1 MADDLDDFL
10 DGGEASEEKS
20 AKTQPRGANSK
31 PAAGRDAMVFK
42 KPMSVTFLATA
53 LGMGP
58 RTVQKKLAECP
69 PIGSSR
75 NAPLY
80 DFKQAM
86 PYLIKPKATDIREA
100 LKTLSDGDLPTSLQ
114 KDVWDARIKEQ
125 TWRSRAGEL
134 WKTEDVLEVLGD
146 AFQALASTT
155 KLWTDQIA
163 DKQDLPNETRQALM
177 QRVDDLNE
185 MLHQRL
191 VEMPREK
198 QTLSQEAE
206 HSEE

>member
-1 MADDLDDFL
+1 MDDDLDDFL
-10 DGGEASEEKS
+10 DGGKSEDKEEK
-20 AKTQPRGANSK
+20 APPKTAMK
-31 PAAGRDAMVFK
+31 PAAGRDAMVFRR
-42 KPMSVTFLATA
+42 PMSATFLATA

-69 PIGSSR
+69 PIGYAR

-80 DFKQAM
+80 DFSQAM
-86 PYLIKPKATDIREA
+86 PYLVKPKAADIREA
-100 LKTLSDGDLPTSLQ
+100 LKKIGESDLPLSLQ

-146 AFQALASTT
+146 AFQALSSTT

-163 DKQDLPNETRQALM
+163 DQHDLPTEVRDTLM
-177 QRVDDLNE
+177 KRVDALNE
-185 MLHQRL
+185 MLHRRL
-191 VEMPREK
+191 VEMPKEK
-198 QTLSQEAE
+198 QTLSQESEHAE
-206 HSEE
+206 E

>member
-1 MADDLDDFL
+1 MDDDLDDFL
-10 DGGEASEEKS
+10 DGGKSEDKEEK
-20 AKTQPRGANSK
+20 APPKTAMK
-31 PAAGRDAMVFK
+31 PAAGRDAMVFRR
-42 KPMSVTFLATA
+42 PMSATFLATA

-69 PIGSSR
+69 PIGYAR

-80 DFKQAM
+80 DFSQAM
-86 PYLIKPKATDIREA
+86 PYLVKPKAADIREA
-100 LKTLSDGDLPTSLQ
+100 LKKIGESDLPLSLQ

-146 AFQALASTT
+146 AFQALSSTT

-163 DKQDLPNETRQALM
+163 DQHDLPTEVRDTLM
-177 QRVDDLNE
+177 KRVDALNE
-185 MLHQRL
+185 MLHRRL
-191 VEMPREK
+191 VEMPKEK
-198 QTLSQEAE
+198 QTLPQESEHAE
-206 HSEE
+206 E

>member
-1 MADDLDDFL
+1 MDDDLDDFL
-10 DGGEASEEKS
+10 DGGKSEDKEEK
-20 AKTQPRGANSK
+20 APPKTAMKS
-31 PAAGRDAMVFK
+31 AAGRDAMVFRR
-42 KPMSVTFLATA
+42 PMSATFLATA

-69 PIGSSR
+69 PIGYAR

-80 DFKQAM
+80 DFSQAM
-86 PYLIKPKATDIREA
+86 PYLVKPKAADIREA
-100 LKTLSDGDLPTSLQ
+100 LKKIGESDLPLSLQ

-146 AFQALASTT
+146 AFQALSSTT

-163 DKQDLPNETRQALM
+163 DQHDLPTEVRDTLM
-177 QRVDDLNE
+177 KRVDALNE
-185 MLHQRL
+185 MLHRRL
-191 VEMPREK
+191 VEMPKEK
-198 QTLSQEAE
+198 QTLSQESEHAE
-206 HSEE
+206 E